1 MIGSLNQQI
10 GRRLREVRNKAGL
23 TCEQMADLL
32 EISDSHYRK
41 IERGV
46 YELKTEKLV
55 RLRLMLGVDPLFLL
69 MGETRE
75 RIDSYDADDE
85 NETENK
91 TKTKKDKASAREINV
106 IKELFR
112 YCRAVSDIE
121 RERDAAFEI
130 SHVRQMDEDWFS
142 DDIDAD

>member
-23 TCEQMADLL
+23 TCEQMAELL
-32 EISDSHYRK
+32 DISDSHYRK
-41 IERGV
+41 IERGI

-55 RLRLMLGVDPLFLL
+55 KLRVMLGVDPLFLL

-75 RIDSYDADDE
+75 RIDSSDADDE
-85 NETENK
+85 GESEP
-91 TKTKKDKASAREINV
+91 KKDRASAREIKV

-112 YCRAVSDIE
+112 YCRAVSDME
-121 RERDAAFEI
+121 REREAAFEI
-130 SHVRQMDEDWFS
+130 SNVRQMYDDWF
-142 DDIDAD
+142 DDDSES